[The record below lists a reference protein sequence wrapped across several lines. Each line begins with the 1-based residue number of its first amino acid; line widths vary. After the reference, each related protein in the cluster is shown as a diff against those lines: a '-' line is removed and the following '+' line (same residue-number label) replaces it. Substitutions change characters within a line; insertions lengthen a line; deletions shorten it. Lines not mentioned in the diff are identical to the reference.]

1 MNVEISSNI
10 IVIAVNLIVGARL
23 LKQGVDRGALP
34 ELLLGGTLAFDGLEW
49 LFWMLAF
56 YTPLAETPLA
66 LYLTVGCRAGI
77 LLSNLCLLL
86 FVRAVFRPTSSLAL
100 TFALGV
106 SLASWIGLTVG
117 IYLGDWS
124 GFAADR
130 IWLWLELTGTLIAY
144 VWCFAE
150 ATAYYANMR
159 KRARHGLAN
168 PIVTNRVLLWSG
180 YGMSGAIT
188 EMLYMAGVGLAGSDG
203 SYPFIFD
210 AIMIVTT
217 TAGAL
222 MVVLAFFPPPAYRR
236 WVAGNP
242 ASATDSR

>member
-10 IVIAVNLIVGARL
+10 IVIAVNLIVGGRL
-23 LKQGVDRGALP
+23 LKQGVDRGTLP

-49 LFWMLAF
+49 LLWMFAF

-100 TFALGV
+100 AFALVV
-106 SLASWIGLTVG
+106 SLTSWIGLTVG
-117 IYLGDWS
+117 IYLGEWS

-159 KRARHGLAN
+159 KRARHGLAD

-180 YGMSGAIT
+180 YAVSGAVT
-188 EMLYMAGVGLAGSDG
+188 ELVYMVAIAVGASAGA
-203 SYPFIFD
+203 YPFIFD
-210 AIMIVTT
+210 AVMIATT
-217 TAGAL
+217 TTGGL
-222 MVVLAFFPPPAYRR
+222 LVVLAFFPPPIYLR
-236 WVAGNP
+236 WVAGNVP
-242 ASATDSR
+242 PATDSR

>member
-1 MNVEISSNI
+1 VTLEISSNI
-10 IVIAVNLIVGARL
+10 VVIAINLIVGARL
-23 LKQGVDRGALP
+23 LKQGINRGALP

-49 LFWMLAF
+49 LCWMLAF
-56 YTPLAETPLA
+56 YTPLSETPLA

-86 FVRAVFRPTSSLAL
+86 FVRAVFRPTSS
-100 TFALGV
+100 FALAFALCV
-106 SLASWIGLTVG
+106 SLISWIGLTVG
-117 IYLGDWS
+117 IYLGDWA

-150 ATAYYANMR
+150 AITYFSRMR
-159 KRARHGLAN
+159 KRSKHGLAD

-180 YGMSGAIT
+180 YAVSGAVT
-188 EMLYMAGVGLAGSDG
+188 ELIYMTAIAIGGSQG

-210 AIMIVTT
+210 AIMIATT

-222 MVVLAFFPPPAYRR
+222 LVILAFFPPPSYLR
-236 WVAGNP
+236 WVADNATP
-242 ASATDSR
+242 ATDSH

>member
-1 MNVEISSNI
+1 MSVEISSNI
-10 IVIAVNLIVGARL
+10 VVIAINLIVGARL
-23 LKQGVDRGALP
+23 LKKGVDRGALP
-34 ELLLGGTLAFDGLEW
+34 ELLLGASLAFDGLEW
-49 LFWMLAF
+49 LLWMLAF

-66 LYLTVGCRAGI
+66 LYLTAGCRTGI
-77 LLSNLCLLL
+77 LISNLFLLL
-86 FVRAVFRPTSSLAL
+86 FVRSVFRPTSSVALAFVIL
-100 TFALGV
+100 V
-106 SLASWIGLTVG
+106 SSTSWAGLTVG
-117 IYLGDWS
+117 IYLGDLA

-130 IWLWLELTGTLIAY
+130 IWLWLELGGTLTAY
-144 VWCFAE
+144 VWCSVEGA
-150 ATAYYANMR
+150 AYYANMR
-159 KRARHGLAN
+159 KRAKHGLAD
-168 PIVTNRVLLWSG
+168 PVITNRVLLWSG
-180 YGMSGAIT
+180 YGMTGAIT

>member
-10 IVIAVNLIVGARL
+10 IVIAVNLIIGVRL
-23 LKQGVDRGALP
+23 LRQGVDRGTLP

-66 LYLTVGCRAGI
+66 AYLTVGCRAGI

-100 TFALGV
+100 AFALGV
-106 SLASWIGLTVG
+106 SLISWTGLTVG
-117 IYLGDWS
+117 IYLGDWA

-150 ATAYYANMR
+150 ATAYYAKMR
-159 KRARHGLAN
+159 KRARHGLAD

-180 YGMSGAIT
+180 YAVSGAVT
-188 EMLYMAGVGLAGSDG
+188 EVIYMVAIAVGASAGA
-203 SYPFIFD
+203 YPFIFD
-210 AIMIVTT
+210 AIMIATT
-217 TAGAL
+217 TTGGL
-222 MVVLAFFPPPAYRR
+222 LVVLAFFPPPIYLR
-236 WVAGNP
+236 WVANNATP
-242 ASATDSR
+242 ATDPR